1 MYTTDDLMKSHG
13 SIRVV
18 KMWCEICTDLVLR
31 FFVDPEG
38 LNYGDLLVGV
48 VPKLVIWLTV

>member
-18 KMWCEICTDLVLR
+18 KMWCEICTDPVLR